1 MRVVHFAAVVLTVG
15 LLSGVARAEAIR
27 LNTFDSS
34 YWIYSINPGP
44 KEDRQFG
51 ALPDDGSAFQ
61 STRTA
66 TSDGVGFTTATVART
81 SESLSL
87 VLQQERTG
95 APGVWGAG
103 SASIK
108 FMATE
113 DLYYRIGGWYGVD
126 DGGSAG
132 KVSLSTT
139 LQAVDWAPGT
149 AYQYADVLFRSAQT
163 STHTADQTLTLG
175 GSSGD
180 TSNAL
185 AGSLTGVLKAGRN
198 YAFDVSMR
206 TDAAG
211 SAATAGG
218 RVWLEFSND
227 AQAVPLPAAA
237 FAGLTLLG
245 GMGVARRRLRHR
257 AAKSIDRR

>member
-1 MRVVHFAAVVLTVG
+1 MRVVYFAAVVVGVG
-15 LLSGVARAEAIR
+15 LLSGVARADAIT

-34 YWIYSINPGP
+34 YWIYSVNPGP

-51 ALPDDGSAFQ
+51 GLPDDGSAFQ

-81 SESLSL
+81 SQSVSL
-87 VLQQERTG
+87 VLQQERSG
-95 APGVWGAG
+95 ATGVWGAG

-113 DLYYRIGGWYGVD
+113 DLYYRIGGWYALD
-126 DGGSAG
+126 DGGSPG
-132 KVSLSTT
+132 KVGLSTT
-139 LQAVDWAPGT
+139 LQAVDWTPGT
-149 AYQYADVLFRSAQT
+149 PFQYADVLFRSAQT
-163 STHTADQTLTLG
+163 STHTADQALTLG
-175 GSSGD
+175 GSAGD

-185 AGSLTGVLKAGRN
+185 AGSMTGVLKAGRN

-218 RVWLEFSND
+218 RVWLEFSNNP
-227 AQAVPLPAAA
+227 QAVPLPAAA
-237 FAGLTLLG
+237 LGGLALLG
-245 GMGVARRRLRHR
+245 GMGIARRRLRHR
-257 AAKSIDRR
+257 AAMRVR